1 MRKLVAACKRTNQKR
16 GIGEGVKN
24 FFPDLVYNPRF
35 ADKIKQ
41 NQIIIKSIV
50 IKKLLD
56 EVTFS
61 NKAAKFRGAVLVS
74 F

>member
-1 MRKLVAACKRTNQKR
+1 MRKNQKR

-24 FFPDLVYNPRF
+24 FVLDLVCNPRF
-35 ADKIKQ
+35 ADNNFAKP
-41 NQIIIKSIV
+41 NSYKSIV
-50 IKKLLD
+50 KKKFLD